1 MRNLAK
7 ALCLLTAALVV
18 LSRPAQAQ
26 SEKQEPKGELVSKVF
41 QLKHGDV
48 NRIVSAL
55 NPLLGYGDS
64 VRANTELKMVVVR
77 TYKELMSA
85 VEEVVRRLDVP
96 IPAPVNV
103 ELTVY
108 LLQAS
113 QQPAPDSAAPSELQ
127 PTIKQLKGAFAYQG
141 FRVLD
146 TLIVR
151 SRAGQVAE
159 TTGVLS
165 FGKDETG
172 DYQFSCQPS
181 LVSEDN
187 TRLIRLDKL
196 RLGARIPFNLPG
208 GGRSSR
214 QVVINVDVDVR
225 EGQKVVVGKTGLEG
239 PEKALI
245 LVVSGKVVE

>member
-7 ALCLLTAALVV
+7 ALCLLAAALVV

-26 SEKQEPKGELVSKVF
+26 AQKQEPKGELVSKVF

-55 NPLLGYGDS
+55 TPLLGYGDS
-64 VRANTELKMVVVR
+64 VKANPELKMVVVR
-77 TYKELMSA
+77 TYKELIPA
-85 VEEVVRRLDVP
+85 VDEVVRRLDVP
-96 IPAPVNV
+96 TAAPANV

-113 QQPAPDSAAPSELQ
+113 QQAIPESAIPAELQ
-127 PTIKQLKGAFAYQG
+127 PTIKQLKGVFAYQG

-146 TLIVR
+146 TLIMR
-151 SRAGQVAE
+151 SRAGQSAE

-165 FGKDETG
+165 FGKDEASE
-172 DYQFSCQPS
+172 YQFQCQPS
-181 LVSEDN
+181 VVSEDK

-196 RLGARIPFNLPG
+196 GFQTTVPYNIPG
-208 GGRSSR
+208 GGRNIRRARISA
-214 QVVINVDVDVR
+214 DVDVR
-225 EGQKVVVGKTGLEG
+225 KGQKVVVGKTGLEG